1 MAARPE
7 PSRAGAPVG
16 RRSVLV
22 GLTLLPLVGQAAA
35 AVEGPLAEALRG
47 AGIAPDAV
55 VWSPLVTLTAPAIA
69 DDGAAVPVTVG
80 LGEDGQIVRLSLF
93 APANRR
99 QLLTTIEPLSDLV
112 RPIWRLRVRLSKS
125 QTIAAVAQ
133 LRDGRV
139 VGALAEV
146 RVTVGGGCRT

>member
-1 MAARPE
+1 MAVLPGH
-7 PSRAGAPVG
+7 SRAAAVG

-22 GLTLLPLVGQAAA
+22 GLTLFPLAAKAA
-35 AVEGPLAEALRG
+35 AVAVDGPLAEALRG
-47 AGIAPDAV
+47 AGIVPEAV

-80 LGEDGQIVRLSLF
+80 LGAESEVTRLHLF

-99 QLLTTIEPLSDLV
+99 QVLTSVEPLSDLV
-112 RPIWRLRVRLSKS
+112 RPVWRLRVRLSKS

-139 VGALAEV
+139 VGAMAEV
-146 RVTVGGGCRT
+146 RVTVGGGCRS

>member
-1 MAARPE
+1 MLPGH
-7 PSRAGAPVG
+7 SRAAAVG

-22 GLTLLPLVGQAAA
+22 GLTLFPLAAKAA
-35 AVEGPLAEALRG
+35 AVAVDGPLAEALRG
-47 AGIAPDAV
+47 AGIVPEAV

-80 LGEDGQIVRLSLF
+80 LGAESEVTRLHLF

-99 QLLTTIEPLSDLV
+99 QVLTSVEPLSDLV
-112 RPIWRLRVRLSKS
+112 RPVWRLRVRLSKS

-139 VGALAEV
+139 VGAMAEV
-146 RVTVGGGCRT
+146 RVTVGGGCRS